1 MQFPGASDRAFD
13 QDAFRREFLAKA
25 PGLAEAMELQD
36 SGMHTTASVDY
47 GVVISGEI
55 TLELD
60 DGAMVR
66 LKQGDCVVQ
75 NGTRHAWRNS
85 STTPCIM
92 AFVLVGASPPST
104 R

>member
-1 MQFPGASDRAFD
+1 
-13 QDAFRREFLAKA
+13 
-25 PGLAEAMELQD
+25 MERQ
-36 SGMHTTASVDY
+36 
-47 GVVISGEI
+47 I

-92 AFVLVGASPPST
+92 AFVLVGATMPNT